1 MNQDFNFGAILFNQ
15 TKTNSVAT
23 LNRKYKR
30 KEFTFKGTLCICNQK
45 PIYFDNLHQLRTL
58 LKEYKDTTF
67 VTNLSKEDVWL
78 IGSFEQIKDK
88 YFFGQSID
96 ILINQN
102 AYINNN
108 NDQNVQNLAE
118 VFYRVM
124 KYISE
129 QNNNQEIEIND
140 GNLPDIL
147 HQLYFHNF
155 FKARNDRILFG
166 LEKAYQERIILT
178 DDHSFDQ
185 KDKLY
190 ISLDVEY
197 SSTPLNQFLPL
208 GEWKKFSLSSSDFET
223 QVNEIKENGALF
235 LIQID
240 NIEFKNSF
248 TYNQAK
254 LLLGNKSQE
263 LNNTVQDY
271 IWLTEQELIFIAP
284 YIKCDITE
292 IYIAEITKPFN
303 IKNYIDK
310 KFTFTDT
317 PIDLLSMSSRIFKNA
332 LLISLMDDTYL
343 TTTREETPFNEIQI
357 WLQAKSRIMMT
368 NKIKLILEQF
378 PKLPLLGYTVFGEI
392 ILDAN
397 YELSDEL
404 IKALLDNGFIIP
416 QDKATIDLFNENFY
430 YRFEFIDKL
439 EENEKLV
446 FNAYLDYW
454 VKYQW
459 LKNVKKENNA
469 DVLKKGIMIYFD
481 RLFNTKIRNFDKDK
495 YKTFLMNTLSSI
507 DKINQNL
514 SIDDQKVN
522 KFILSYI
529 NNIVNTIIGDLEN
542 S

>member
-30 KEFTFKGTLCICNQK
+30 KEFIFKGTLCICNQK
-45 PIYFDNLHQLRTL
+45 PIYFDNLYQLRTL

-88 YFFGQSID
+88 HFFGQSIE
-96 ILINQN
+96 ILIQQN
-102 AYINNN
+102 TYLNTD
-108 NDQNVQNLAE
+108 NDQNVRNLAE

-140 GNLPDIL
+140 GSLPDIL
-147 HQLYFHNF
+147 HQLYFSNF
-155 FKARNDRILFG
+155 FKARNERILFA
-166 LEKAYQERIILT
+166 LEKAYQEQIILT

-185 KDKLY
+185 KEKLY
-190 ISLDVEY
+190 ISLDVDY

-208 GEWKKFSLSSSDFET
+208 GEWKRFSLSSRDFES
-223 QVNEIKENGALF
+223 QVNEIKENGGLF

-240 NIEFKNSF
+240 NLEFKNSF

-271 IWLTEQELIFIAP
+271 IWLTEQELLFIAP
-284 YIKCDITE
+284 HIKCEITE

-310 KFTFTDT
+310 KFNLTNT

-357 WLQAKSRIMMT
+357 WLQAKSRIMMA
-368 NKIKLILEQF
+368 NKIKGLLERF

-392 ILDAN
+392 ILEAN
-397 YELSDEL
+397 YELSEEV

-459 LKNVKKENNA
+459 LKNVKKENNT
-469 DVLKKGIMIYFD
+469 DILKKGIMIYFD

-542 S
+542 N

>member
-67 VTNLSKEDVWL
+67 ITNLSKEDVWL
-78 IGSFEQIKDK
+78 IGSFDQIKDK
-88 YFFGQSID
+88 YFFGQSIE
-96 ILINQN
+96 ILIQQN
-102 AYINNN
+102 AYLNTD
-108 NDQNVQNLAE
+108 NDQNVRNLAE

-129 QNNNQEIEIND
+129 QNNSQEIEIND
-140 GNLPDIL
+140 GSLPDIL
-147 HQLYFHNF
+147 HQLYFSNF
-155 FKARNDRILFG
+155 FKARNERILFA
-166 LEKAYQERIILT
+166 LEKAYQEQIILT

-185 KDKLY
+185 KEKLY
-190 ISLDVEY
+190 ISLDVDY
-197 SSTPLNQFLPL
+197 NSTPLNQFLPL
-208 GEWKKFSLSSSDFET
+208 GEWKRFSLSSTDFES
-223 QVNEIKENGALF
+223 QVNEIKENGGLF

-240 NIEFKNSF
+240 NLEFKNSF

-271 IWLTEQELIFIAP
+271 IWLTEQELSFIAP
-284 YIKCDITE
+284 HIKCEITE
-292 IYIAEITKPFN
+292 IYIAEIIKPFN

-310 KFTFTDT
+310 KFNLTNT

-357 WLQAKSRIMMT
+357 WLQAKSRIMMA
-368 NKIKLILEQF
+368 NKIKGLLERF

-392 ILDAN
+392 ILNAN
-397 YELSDEL
+397 YELSEEV

-459 LKNVKKENNA
+459 LKNVKKENNT

-529 NNIVNTIIGDLEN
+529 NNIVNTIIGELEN
-542 S
+542 N

>member
-45 PIYFDNLHQLRTL
+45 PIYFDNIHQLRVL
-58 LKEYKDTTF
+58 LKEYKYTTF
-67 VTNLSKEDVWL
+67 VTNLSKEEVWL
-78 IGSFEQIKDK
+78 IGSFKQIKDK
-88 YFFGQSID
+88 SFFGQSID

-102 AYINNN
+102 AYINAD
-108 NDQNVQNLAE
+108 NDQNVRNLAE

-129 QNNNQEIEIND
+129 QNNREIEIND

-147 HQLYFHNF
+147 HQLYFSNF
-155 FKARNDRILFG
+155 FKARNERISFA
-166 LEKAYQERIILT
+166 LEKAYQEQIILT
-178 DDHSFDQ
+178 DGHSFDQ
-185 KDKLY
+185 KDKFY

-223 QVNEIKENGALF
+223 QVNEIKENGGLF

-240 NIEFKNSF
+240 NIEFRNSF

-263 LNNTVQDY
+263 LNNTIQDY
-271 IWLTEQELIFIAP
+271 IWLTEQELFFIAP

-292 IYIAEITKPFN
+292 IYIADITKPFN

-310 KFTFTDT
+310 KFTLTNT

-332 LLISLMDDTYL
+332 LLTSLIDDTYL
-343 TTTREETPFNEIQI
+343 ATTREKTPFNEIQI
-357 WLQAKSRIMMT
+357 WLQAKSRIMMAS
-368 NKIKLILEQF
+368 KIKSILERF
-378 PKLPLLGYTVFGEI
+378 PK
-392 ILDAN
+392 LDAN

-404 IKALLDNGFIIP
+404 IKVLLDNGFIIP
-416 QDKATIDLFNENFY
+416 QEKATINLFNENFY
-430 YRFEFIDKL
+430 SRFEFIDKL

-459 LKNVKKENNA
+459 LKNVKKENNT
-469 DVLKKGIMIYFD
+469 DILKKGIMIYFD
-481 RLFNTKIRNFDKDK
+481 RLFNTKIRNFDKDR

-529 NNIVNTIIGDLEN
+529 NNIVNTIIGELEN
-542 S
+542 N

>member
-45 PIYFDNLHQLRTL
+45 PIYFDNLYQLRTL

-67 VTNLSKEDVWL
+67 ITNLSKEDVWL
-78 IGSFEQIKDK
+78 IGSFDQIKDK
-88 YFFGQSID
+88 YFFGQSIE
-96 ILINQN
+96 ILIQQN
-102 AYINNN
+102 AYLNTD
-108 NDQNVQNLAE
+108 NDQNVRNLAE

-129 QNNNQEIEIND
+129 QNNSQEIEIND
-140 GNLPDIL
+140 GSLPDIL
-147 HQLYFHNF
+147 HQLYFSNF
-155 FKARNDRILFG
+155 FKARNERILFA
-166 LEKAYQERIILT
+166 LEKAYQEQIILT

-185 KDKLY
+185 KEKLY
-190 ISLDVEY
+190 ISLDVDY
-197 SSTPLNQFLPL
+197 NSTPLNQFLPL
-208 GEWKKFSLSSSDFET
+208 GEWKRFSLSSTDFES
-223 QVNEIKENGALF
+223 QVNEIKENGGLF

-240 NIEFKNSF
+240 NLEFKNSF

-271 IWLTEQELIFIAP
+271 IWLTEQELLFIAP
-284 YIKCDITE
+284 HIKCEITE

-310 KFTFTDT
+310 KFNLTNT

-357 WLQAKSRIMMT
+357 WLQAKSRIMMA
-368 NKIKLILEQF
+368 NKIKGLLERF

-392 ILDAN
+392 ILNAN
-397 YELSDEL
+397 YELSEEV

-459 LKNVKKENNA
+459 LKNVKKENNT

-529 NNIVNTIIGDLEN
+529 NNIVNTIIGELEN
-542 S
+542 N

>member
-45 PIYFDNLHQLRTL
+45 PIYFDNLHQLRIL

-67 VTNLSKEDVWL
+67 ITNLSKEDVWL
-78 IGSFEQIKDK
+78 IGSFDQIKDK
-88 YFFGQSID
+88 YFFGQSIE
-96 ILINQN
+96 ILIQQN
-102 AYINNN
+102 AYLNTD
-108 NDQNVQNLAE
+108 NDQNVRNLAE

-129 QNNNQEIEIND
+129 QNNSQEIEIND
-140 GNLPDIL
+140 GSLPDIL
-147 HQLYFHNF
+147 HQLYFSNF
-155 FKARNDRILFG
+155 FKARNERILFA
-166 LEKAYQERIILT
+166 LEKAYQEQIILT

-185 KDKLY
+185 KEKLY
-190 ISLDVEY
+190 ISLDVDY
-197 SSTPLNQFLPL
+197 NSTPLNQFLPL
-208 GEWKKFSLSSSDFET
+208 GEWKRFSLSSTDFES
-223 QVNEIKENGALF
+223 QVNEIKENSGLF

-240 NIEFKNSF
+240 NLEFKNSF

-271 IWLTEQELIFIAP
+271 IWLTEQELLFIAP
-284 YIKCDITE
+284 HIKCEITE
-292 IYIAEITKPFN
+292 IYIAEIIKPFN

-310 KFTFTDT
+310 KFNLTNT

-357 WLQAKSRIMMT
+357 WLQAKSRIMMA
-368 NKIKLILEQF
+368 NKIKGLLERF

-392 ILDAN
+392 ILNAN
-397 YELSDEL
+397 YELSEEV

-459 LKNVKKENNA
+459 LKNVKKENNT

-529 NNIVNTIIGDLEN
+529 NNIVNTIIGELEN
-542 S
+542 N

>member
-1 MNQDFNFGAILFNQ
+1 MI
-15 TKTNSVAT
+15 
-23 LNRKYKR
+23 
-30 KEFTFKGTLCICNQK
+30 E
-45 PIYFDNLHQLRTL
+45 
-58 LKEYKDTTF
+58 
-67 VTNLSKEDVWL
+67 
-78 IGSFEQIKDK
+78 
-88 YFFGQSID
+88 
-96 ILINQN
+96 QN
-102 AYINNN
+102 AYLNTD
-108 NDQNVQNLAE
+108 NDQNVRNLAE
-118 VFYRVM
+118 IFYRVM

-140 GNLPDIL
+140 GSLPDIL
-147 HQLYFHNF
+147 HQIYFSNF
-155 FKARNDRILFG
+155 FKVRNERILFA
-166 LEKAYQERIILT
+166 LEKAYQEQIILT

-185 KDKLY
+185 KEKLY

-208 GEWKKFSLSSSDFET
+208 GEWKRFSLSSTDFES
-223 QVNEIKENGALF
+223 QVNEIKENGGLF

-240 NIEFKNSF
+240 NLEFKNSF

-271 IWLTEQELIFIAP
+271 IWLTEQELLFIAP
-284 YIKCDITE
+284 HIKCEITE

-310 KFTFTDT
+310 KFNLTNT

-357 WLQAKSRIMMT
+357 WLQAKSRIMMA
-368 NKIKLILEQF
+368 NKIKGLLERF

-397 YELSDEL
+397 YELSEEV

-459 LKNVKKENNA
+459 LKNVKKENNT
-469 DVLKKGIMIYFD
+469 DILKKGIMIYFD

-529 NNIVNTIIGDLEN
+529 NNIVNTIIGELEN
-542 S
+542 N

>member
-1 MNQDFNFGAILFNQ
+1 
-15 TKTNSVAT
+15 
-23 LNRKYKR
+23 
-30 KEFTFKGTLCICNQK
+30 
-45 PIYFDNLHQLRTL
+45 
-58 LKEYKDTTF
+58 
-67 VTNLSKEDVWL
+67 
-78 IGSFEQIKDK
+78 
-88 YFFGQSID
+88 
-96 ILINQN
+96 
-102 AYINNN
+102 
-108 NDQNVQNLAE
+108 
-118 VFYRVM
+118 
-124 KYISE
+124 
-129 QNNNQEIEIND
+129 
-140 GNLPDIL
+140 
-147 HQLYFHNF
+147 
-155 FKARNDRILFG
+155 
-166 LEKAYQERIILT
+166 
-178 DDHSFDQ
+178 
-185 KDKLY
+185 
-190 ISLDVEY
+190 
-197 SSTPLNQFLPL
+197 
-208 GEWKKFSLSSSDFET
+208 
-223 QVNEIKENGALF
+223 
-235 LIQID
+235 
-240 NIEFKNSF
+240 
-248 TYNQAK
+248 
-254 LLLGNKSQE
+254 
-263 LNNTVQDY
+263 
-271 IWLTEQELIFIAP
+271 
-284 YIKCDITE
+284 
-292 IYIAEITKPFN
+292 
-303 IKNYIDK
+303 
-310 KFTFTDT
+310 
-317 PIDLLSMSSRIFKNA
+317 
-332 LLISLMDDTYL
+332 MDDTYL

-378 PKLPLLGYTVFGEI
+378 PKLPLLGYTIFGEI

-439 EENEKLV
+439 EDNEKLV

-459 LKNVKKENNA
+459 LKNVKKENNT

>member
-30 KEFTFKGTLCICNQK
+30 KEFTFKGHLCICNQK
-45 PIYFDNLHQLRTL
+45 PIYFDNLSQLRSL
-58 LKEYKDTTF
+58 LDQHKETTF
-67 VTNLSKEDVWL
+67 ITNLSKEDVWL
-78 IGSFEQIKDK
+78 IGSFEQIKDEN
-88 YFFGQSID
+88 FFGQSINR
-96 ILINQN
+96 LIEQN
-102 AYINNN
+102 AYLNTD
-108 NDQNVQNLAE
+108 NDQNVRNLAE

-124 KYISE
+124 NYISE
-129 QNNNQEIEIND
+129 QNNNQEIKIND

-147 HQLYFHNF
+147 HQLYFSNF
-155 FKARNDRILFG
+155 FKSRSERILFA
-166 LEKAYQERIILT
+166 LEKAYQEKILLT

-185 KDKLY
+185 KEKLY
-190 ISLDVEY
+190 IGLDVEY
-197 SSTPLNQFLPL
+197 SSIPLNQFLPL
-208 GEWKKFSLSSSDFET
+208 GEWEKYHLSSNNFES
-223 QVNEIKENGALF
+223 QVNEIKENGGLF

-284 YIKCDITE
+284 HIKCEITE

-303 IKNYIDK
+303 IKSYIDK
-310 KFTFTDT
+310 KFNLTNT

-357 WLQAKSRIMMT
+357 WLQAKSRIMMA
-368 NKIKLILEQF
+368 NKIKAILEHF

-392 ILDAN
+392 ILDKN
-397 YELSDEL
+397 YELSNEL
-404 IKALLDNGFIIP
+404 IRTLLDNGFIIP
-416 QDKATIDLFNENFY
+416 QNKATTDLFNDNFY

-459 LKNVKKENNA
+459 LRNTKKENNI
-469 DVLKKGIMIYFD
+469 DILKKGIMIYFD

-529 NNIVNTIIGDLEN
+529 NNIVNTIIRELET